1 MRWSD
6 GEMRAS
12 GIASDTASV
21 QHLSDV
27 FSGVLDELEAV
38 ANVVAEAER
47 RLLVVA
53 TEETMAG

>member
-1 MRWSD
+1 VDTS
-6 GEMRAS
+6 S
-12 GIASDTASV
+12 IAAEIATV

-53 TEETMAG
+53 TEETTAG